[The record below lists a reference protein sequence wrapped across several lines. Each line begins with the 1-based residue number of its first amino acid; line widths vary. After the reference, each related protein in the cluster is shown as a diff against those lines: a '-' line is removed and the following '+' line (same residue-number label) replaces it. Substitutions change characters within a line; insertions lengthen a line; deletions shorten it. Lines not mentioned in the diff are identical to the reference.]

1 VIPLLSKGGPG
12 GLEIWGEGYLEL
24 GRARHYIPNSV
35 QEIKDRMMER
45 LGIRSIDELYSDIP
59 EELRFKGELRI
70 PGPYSE
76 EEVRR
81 MVTALLE
88 RNWKFRCPPFLGGG
102 VYPHYVPAVV
112 DEIVRRAEFLTSYT
126 PYQPEVSQGMLQAI
140 FEYQSLIC
148 ELVGLD
154 VACASLYDWSSAL
167 GEAARMANRLTHREA
182 ILVPHLMS
190 PRRLRVL
197 ETYIEPVGM
206 RVRRVEYDR
215 ETGLLD
221 LDDLAVKADG
231 EVAAI
236 YLENPSYLGFVEEE
250 AEAAG
255 EIAHDSGALFIVG
268 VDPISLGLL
277 KPPGEYGAD
286 IVIGEGQSL
295 GNHMNYGGPLLGI
308 FACRDEP
315 QMIRQMPGRLIGLTE
330 TLDGSRRGYVMALQA
345 REQHIRRERATS
357 NICTNEAL
365 CALAGAA
372 YLSLLGPTGLREL
385 CEVIVSRARYAMRRI
400 CELPGVR
407 APLFSSYH
415 FKEFTVSL
423 LEKSAAEVH
432 RRLLER
438 GIHGGKPLVQE
449 FPELGETSLYC
460 VTEMHTKM
468 DIDLLVSAL
477 REALEG

>member
-1 VIPLLSKGGPG
+1 MSRANP
-12 GLEIWGEGYLEL
+12 YL
-24 GRARHYIPNSV
+24 PNSV
-35 QEIKDRMMER
+35 QEIKERMMEVM
-45 LGIRSIDELYSDIP
+45 GIRSVDELYSDIP
-59 EELRFKGELRI
+59 ERLRFKGELGI

-76 EEVRR
+76 EEVRK
-81 MVTALLE
+81 MVTGLLE
-88 RNWKFRCPPFLGGG
+88 RNWRFRCPPFLGGG

-126 PYQPEVSQGMLQAI
+126 PYQPEISQGMLQAI

-167 GEAARMANRLTHREA
+167 GEAARMAFRLNHREV
-182 ILVPHLMS
+182 ILVPYLMS
-190 PRRLRVL
+190 PRRLAVL
-197 ETYIEPVGM
+197 KTYIEPIGM
-206 RVRRVEYDR
+206 KVLRVEYDR

-221 LDDLAVKADG
+221 LDDLIVKADG
-231 EVAAI
+231 KVAAV

-250 AEAAG
+250 AEAIG

-277 KPPGEYGAD
+277 KAPGDYGAD
-286 IVIGEGQSL
+286 IVIGEGQPL

-308 FACRDEP
+308 FACRDDP
-315 QMIRQMPGRLIGLTE
+315 QMIRQIPGRLIGMTE
-330 TLDGSRRGYVMALQA
+330 SLDGSRRGFTMVLQA
-345 REQHIRRERATS
+345 REQHIRREKATS

-385 CEVIVSRARYAMRRI
+385 CEVLVSRARYAMRRI

-407 APLFSSYH
+407 APIFSSFH

-423 LEKSAAEVH
+423 LERSVNDVH
-432 RRLLER
+432 KRLLER
-438 GIHGGKPLVQE
+438 GIHGGKPLLEE
-449 FPELGETSLYC
+449 FPEFGEAALYC
-460 VTEMHTKM
+460 ITERHTKM

-477 REALEG
+477 REALEEQG

>member
-1 VIPLLSKGGPG
+1 MSRANP
-12 GLEIWGEGYLEL
+12 YL
-24 GRARHYIPNSV
+24 PNSV
-35 QEIKDRMMER
+35 QEIKERMMER

-70 PGPYSE
+70 PGPHSE

-81 MVTALLE
+81 VVTALLE
-88 RNWKFRCPPFLGGG
+88 RNWRFRCPPFLGGG

-167 GEAARMANRLTHREA
+167 GEAARMANRLNHRST

-190 PRRLRVL
+190 PRRLTVL
-197 ETYIEPVGM
+197 KTYTEPVGM
-206 RVRRVEYDR
+206 KVRGVDYDR

-221 LDDLAVKADG
+221 LDDLLVKVDG
-231 EVAAI
+231 RVAAV

-250 AEAAG
+250 AEAVG
-255 EIAHDSGALFIVG
+255 EIAHESGALFIVG

-277 KPPGEYGAD
+277 KAPGDYGAD
-286 IVIGEGQSL
+286 IVIGEGQPL

-308 FACRDEP
+308 FACRDDP
-315 QMIRQMPGRLIGLTE
+315 QMIRQIPGRLIGMTE

-345 REQHIRRERATS
+345 REQHIRREKATS
-357 NICTNEAL
+357 NICSNEAL
-365 CALAGAA
+365 CALAGAV

-385 CEVIVSRARYAMRRI
+385 CEVLVSRARYAMRRI

-407 APLFSSYH
+407 APIFSSFH

-423 LEKSAAEVH
+423 LDKPVYEVH
-432 RRLLER
+432 KRLLER
-438 GIHGGKPLVQE
+438 GIHGGKPLVGE
-449 FPELGETSLYC
+449 FPELGEVALYC
-460 VTEMHTKM
+460 VTERHTKE

-477 REALEG
+477 GEALEG

>member
-1 VIPLLSKGGPG
+1 MSRTNP
-12 GLEIWGEGYLEL
+12 YL
-24 GRARHYIPNSV
+24 PNSV
-35 QEIKDRMMER
+35 QEIKERMMER
-45 LGIRSIDELYSDIP
+45 MGIRSIDELYSDIP
-59 EELRFKGELRI
+59 EELRFKDELRI
-70 PGPYSE
+70 PGPHSE

-88 RNWKFRCPPFLGGG
+88 RNWRFRCPPFLGGG
-102 VYPHYVPAVV
+102 VYPHYVPAAV
-112 DEIVRRAEFLTSYT
+112 DEIVGRAEFLTSYT

-167 GEAARMANRLTHREA
+167 GEAARMANRLNHRGT

-190 PRRLRVL
+190 PRRLAVL
-197 ETYIEPVGM
+197 KTYTEPVGM
-206 RVRRVEYDR
+206 KVRGVDYDR

-221 LDDLAVKADG
+221 LDDLTVKVNG
-231 EVAAI
+231 RVAAI

-250 AEAAG
+250 AEAVG
-255 EIAHDSGALFIVG
+255 EIAHESSALFIVG

-277 KPPGEYGAD
+277 KAPGDYGAD
-286 IVIGEGQSL
+286 IVIGEGQPL

-308 FACRDEP
+308 FACRDDP
-315 QMIRQMPGRLIGLTE
+315 QMIRQIPGRLIGMTE
-330 TLDGSRRGYVMALQA
+330 TLDGSRRGYIMALQA
-345 REQHIRRERATS
+345 REQHIRREKATS

-385 CEVIVSRARYAMRRI
+385 CEVVVSRARYAMRRI
-400 CELPGVR
+400 CELPGAR
-407 APLFSSYH
+407 APIFSSFH

-423 LEKSAAEVH
+423 LNKPVNEVH
-432 RRLLER
+432 KRLLER
-438 GIHGGKPLVQE
+438 GIHGGKPLVEE
-449 FPELGETSLYC
+449 FPELGEAALYC
-460 VTEMHTKM
+460 VTEMHTKE

-477 REALEG
+477 GEALEG